1 MIETIARGLK
11 NKLKEVVFV
20 GGSVMELYVDDPA
33 VQKPRVTDDVDVV
46 AEIISRA
53 RYDEFEK
60 ELRELGFI
68 NDTSGPACR
77 LIFKGVKLDI
87 ITTGQSGSG
96 FTNRWY
102 ETGFRKSIS
111 VNAGISRIK
120 IFPAE
125 YFIAS
130 KFEAFKNRGKNDLLA
145 SHDLEDIIYVFDGRS
160 NIENEIVNSETD
172 IRSYLNNEIKLLLKN
187 PQISEIINGHLGQNV
202 FQERADRIIKIF
214 NNISI

>member
-145 SHDLEDIIYVFDGRS
+145 SH
-160 NIENEIVNSETD
+160 
-172 IRSYLNNEIKLLLKN
+172 
-187 PQISEIINGHLGQNV
+187 
-202 FQERADRIIKIF
+202 
-214 NNISI
+214 